1 MGEELLGIIPARK
14 EMHAID
20 RLKAEQ
26 SLEEKF
32 GHEALRVYVKVD
44 GTRSAE
50 EIRGELAM
58 DETKFLDILGFL
70 EDAGLITTE
79 TVFEAEFKQKK
90 EKKP

>member
-26 SLEEKF
+26 TLEEKF
-32 GHEALRVYVKVD
+32 GHDALRVYVKVD
-44 GTRSAE
+44 GVKSAE
-50 EIRGELAM
+50 ELRGELAL
-58 DETKFLDILGFL
+58 DEKKFLDILGFL
-70 EDAGLITTE
+70 EDKGLITTK
-79 TVFEAEFKQKK
+79 TVFEADLEQTK